1 MTILTINAGS
11 SSLKFA
17 VFELRDGEPGER
29 VAYGIVQEIAR
40 AGAAARI
47 VRPGSVDRSISG
59 PVADHDEA
67 MRLVLDGLEE
77 SGVREGIVGV
87 GHRIV
92 HGGSRLTAPVV
103 IDHAVLAVLEELRA
117 LAPLHNGPALDALR
131 AARAG
136 TGARVPHV
144 ATFDTAFHAR
154 MPERATRYAIDVGL
168 ADRHAIRRYGFHGLA
183 HRSMLERYARHA
195 GHDPAELRL
204 ITLQLGNGCSAAA
217 VKDGHSVD
225 TTMGLTPLEGLV
237 MGTRSGDVD
246 PALLGFLSRR
256 EGVSVDEVTRWL
268 NHRAGLLGLSGRSSD
283 MRDLLAAEASG
294 DARARLAIEI
304 FCYRVRKTIGAYLA
318 ALGGADA
325 IVFGGGIGV
334 NAPAVRARICD
345 GMAWC
350 GIRLD
355 RERNAGLEV
364 EGSISAADARPE
376 VFVASIDE
384 ERAIARDAL
393 DCLRRQPEPAGS
405 GGRPDPG
412 GPAGASPGPV
422 TPRLTLAPR
431 RSHPRRGGLLGLWPS
446 ISDNAFIFGFPLRF
460 LRYLFAAEKPC

>member
-1 MTILTINAGS
+1 
-11 SSLKFA
+11 
-17 VFELRDGEPGER
+17 
-29 VAYGIVQEIAR
+29 
-40 AGAAARI
+40 
-47 VRPGSVDRSISG
+47 
-59 PVADHDEA
+59 
-67 MRLVLDGLEE
+67 
-77 SGVREGIVGV
+77 
-87 GHRIV
+87 
-92 HGGSRLTAPVV
+92 
-103 IDHAVLAVLEELRA
+103 
-117 LAPLHNGPALDALR
+117 
-131 AARAG
+131 
-136 TGARVPHV
+136 
-144 ATFDTAFHAR
+144 
-154 MPERATRYAIDVGL
+154 
-168 ADRHAIRRYGFHGLA
+168 
-183 HRSMLERYARHA
+183 
-195 GHDPAELRL
+195 L

-246 PALLGFLSRR
+246 PALVGFLSRR

-355 RERNAGLEV
+355 RERNARLEV
-364 EGSISAADARPE
+364 EGPISAADARPE

-405 GGRPDPG
+405 GGRPDPD

-460 LRYLFAAEKPC
+460 LRYLLGAEKPC